1 MVNWMTTTENRSLLI
16 AQKRGF
22 LVCRREQR
30 TLLDEYSRICSE
42 RRLPVLYMDRNGSQY
57 QVVLQWHQGLPNLT
71 LPQQEELRRM
81 LVTPGA
87 PPGLLPIVFRCGAYS
102 AFLEQSQA
110 EKLAYQLAEW
120 IEEQVRI
127 P

>member
-1 MVNWMTTTENRSLLI
+1 MVNWMTTTENRSLLL

-42 RRLPVLYMDRNGSQY
+42 RRQPVLYVDRNGSQY
-57 QVVLQWHQGLPNLT
+57 QVVLQWHHGLPNLS
-71 LPQQEELRRM
+71 PAQQDELRR
-81 LVTPGA
+81 LLASPGS
-87 PPGLLPIVFRCGAYS
+87 PPGLLPIVYRCGAYS
-102 AFLEQSQA
+102 AFLDQGPA
-110 EKLAYQLAEW
+110 EQLAHQVADW
-120 IEEQVRI
+120 IEEQVRN